1 MLPYLC
7 RGELSVFMSQ
17 DNETLKRLIIS
28 GTFLFLLLMINLESE
43 MNSWVLYKLSLFF
56 CILSIFLC
64 DNWQLSWRVFCS
76 RGDIGYCNYF
86 V

>member
-7 RGELSVFMSQ
+7 WGELSVFMSQ

-43 MNSWVLYKLSLFF
+43 MNSWVLYLAL
-56 CILSIFLC
+56 
-64 DNWQLSWRVFCS
+64 VFVP